1 MNEVEILIAFIA
13 MAAVVVIF
21 PGLVKNF
28 KLPLMPKK
36 RPQDNIIIPFQKPN
50 PNILN
55 CRVQLKEDE
64 KDNCEFEFFDVE
76 ICGTIHAPSDM
87 YHATAQISVLDI
99 TDGIQKSQ
107 PVYNNSK
114 KPQMQNSDVFCHNAD
129 LGKLPN
135 KDTTLPDWMSV
146 AKLQCDWMLF
156 ARKGKR
162 NLRFTISILSG
173 QDGQELCNAECTL
186 TYVNPKFGYID
197 LQENIQRTKTLAVA
211 IAFAVSAADDKLYNC
226 EIELIKNW
234 ARNNIDVSQASNNAK
249 DQIEK
254 ALKKIAQF
262 FQSGYK
268 VDTDEI
274 CREVVE
280 IASIAQRYEIL
291 ELCLH
296 VAQAKGVATKEEIT
310 LLQNL
315 ANRLEVDG
323 DKFRTMME
331 KILPVTIHQVK
342 DMEVILGVRA
352 DMGKEETCQ
361 HLNKE
366 YRKWHARV
374 TNSDPQVQAQADQM
388 LQFIAEARSACV
400 EPAKQ

>member
-1 MNEVEILIAFIA
+1 MSEVEISIVFIA
-13 MAAVVVIF
+13 MAAAIVLF
-21 PGLVKNF
+21 PSLVKNF
-28 KLPLMPKK
+28 KLPLMPPK
-36 RPQDNIIIPFQKPN
+36 RPQNNIILFQKPN
-50 PNILN
+50 PNTLN
-55 CRVQLKEDE
+55 CRVQLKKDE
-64 KDNCEFEFFDVE
+64 QDDCEFEFFDVE
-76 ICGTIHAPSDM
+76 ICGAIHAPDDM
-87 YHATAQISVLDI
+87 CHTTIQISVLDI
-99 TDGIQKSQ
+99 TDGSQKSQ
-107 PVYNNSK
+107 PVYDNSK
-114 KPQMQNSDVFCHNAD
+114 KPQMQNSDVFCRNAD

-146 AKLQCDWMLF
+146 AKLQCDWMLPPH
-156 ARKGKR
+156 RGKR
-162 NLRFTISILSG
+162 NLQFTISIRSG
-173 QDGQELCNAECTL
+173 LDNQEICDAGCNLGYE
-186 TYVNPKFGYID
+186 NPAFGYID
-197 LQENIQRTKTLAVA
+197 LQENIRRTKTLAVA

-234 ARNNIDVSQASNNAK
+234 ARNNIDVSQASNKAK

-274 CREVVE
+274 CREIVE
-280 IASIAQRYEIL
+280 IAPVTERYEIL
-291 ELCLH
+291 ELCLQ
-296 VAQAKGVATKEEIT
+296 VAQAKGVATKEEISM
-310 LLQNL
+310 LKNL
-315 ANRLEVDG
+315 ANRLEVD
-323 DKFRTMME
+323 DNRFRTMME

-388 LQFIAEARSACV
+388 LQFIAEARSTYM
-400 EPAKQ
+400 ESAKQ

>member
-1 MNEVEILIAFIA
+1 MSEVEISILFITL
-13 MAAVVVIF
+13 AAAIVIF
-21 PGLVKNF
+21 PSLIKNF

-36 RPQDNIIIPFQKPN
+36 RPQDNIIVFQKPN
-50 PNILN
+50 QNILN
-55 CRVQLKEDE
+55 CRAQLKKEE
-64 KDNCEFEFFDVE
+64 KDNCSCEFFEVE
-76 ICGTIHAPSDM
+76 IRGTIHAPSDM
-87 YHATAQISVLDI
+87 YHATAQIWVSDV
-99 TDGIQKSQ
+99 TEGAEKSQ

-129 LGKLPN
+129 LGKLPH

-146 AKLQCDWMLF
+146 AKLQCDWMLHPH
-156 ARKGKR
+156 RGER
-162 NLRFTISILSG
+162 NLQFTISILSG
-173 QDGQELCNAECTL
+173 QDGQELCNAECTV

-211 IAFAVSAADDKLYNC
+211 IAFAVSAADNKLYNC

-234 ARNNIDVSQASNNAK
+234 ARNNIDVSQASNKAK

-280 IASIAQRYEIL
+280 IAPVAERYEIL

-296 VAQAKGVATKEEIT
+296 VAQAKGVAAKEEISM
-310 LLQNL
+310 LQNL

-366 YRKWHARV
+366 YRKWHTRV
-374 TNSDPQVQAQADQM
+374 TNSDPQVRAQADQM
-388 LQFIAEARSACV
+388 LKFIAEARSTSLERAGR
-400 EPAKQ
+400 

>member
-1 MNEVEILIAFIA
+1 
-13 MAAVVVIF
+13 
-21 PGLVKNF
+21 
-28 KLPLMPKK
+28 
-36 RPQDNIIIPFQKPN
+36 
-50 PNILN
+50 
-55 CRVQLKEDE
+55 
-64 KDNCEFEFFDVE
+64 
-76 ICGTIHAPSDM
+76 
-87 YHATAQISVLDI
+87 
-99 TDGIQKSQ
+99 
-107 PVYNNSK
+107 
-114 KPQMQNSDVFCHNAD
+114 MQNSDVFCRNAD

-146 AKLQCDWMLF
+146 AKLQCDWMLPPH
-156 ARKGKR
+156 RGKR
-162 NLRFTISILSG
+162 NLQFTISILSG
-173 QDGQELCNAECTL
+173 QDGQELCNAKYTL

-211 IAFAVSAADDKLYNC
+211 IAFAVSAADNKLYNC

-234 ARNNIDVSQASNNAK
+234 ARNNIDVSQASNKAK

-274 CREVVE
+274 CREIVE
-280 IASIAQRYEIL
+280 IAPVTERYEIL
-291 ELCLH
+291 ELCLQ
-296 VAQAKGVATKEEIT
+296 VAQAKGVAAKEEISM
-310 LLQNL
+310 LQNL

-323 DKFRTMME
+323 DKFRAMME

-361 HLNKE
+361 HLNKA

-388 LQFIAEARSACV
+388 LQFIAEARSTYM
-400 EPAKQ
+400 ESAKQ

>member
-1 MNEVEILIAFIA
+1 MSEVEISIVFITV
-13 MAAVVVIF
+13 AAAIVVF
-21 PGLVKNF
+21 PCLVKNF
-28 KLPLMPKK
+28 KLPLRPKK
-36 RPQDNIIIPFQKPN
+36 RPQNNIILFQKPN

-55 CRVQLKEDE
+55 CRAQLKKEE
-64 KDNCEFEFFDVE
+64 KDNCLCEFFEVE
-76 ICGTIHAPSDM
+76 ICGTIHAPDDM
-87 YHATAQISVLDI
+87 CHTTIQISVADI
-99 TDGIQKSQ
+99 TDDAQKSQ

-114 KPQMQNSDVFCHNAD
+114 QPKMQNSDVFCHNAD

-156 ARKGKR
+156 AYKGKR
-162 NLRFTISILSG
+162 NLQFTISILSG
-173 QDGQELCNAECTL
+173 QDGQELCDARCSLSYE
-186 TYVNPKFGYID
+186 NPAFGYID

-211 IAFAVSAADDKLYNC
+211 IAFAVSAADNKLYNC

-249 DQIEK
+249 DQLEK

-280 IASIAQRYEIL
+280 ITPVAQRYEIL

-296 VAQAKGVATKEEIT
+296 VAQAKGVAAKEEISM
-310 LLQNL
+310 LKNL
-315 ANRLEVDG
+315 ANRLEVD
-323 DKFRTMME
+323 DNKFRTMME

-388 LQFIAEARSACV
+388 LQFIAEARNTCV
-400 EPAKQ
+400 ESAKQ

>member
-1 MNEVEILIAFIA
+1 
-13 MAAVVVIF
+13 
-21 PGLVKNF
+21 
-28 KLPLMPKK
+28 
-36 RPQDNIIIPFQKPN
+36 
-50 PNILN
+50 
-55 CRVQLKEDE
+55 
-64 KDNCEFEFFDVE
+64 
-76 ICGTIHAPSDM
+76 
-87 YHATAQISVLDI
+87 
-99 TDGIQKSQ
+99 
-107 PVYNNSK
+107 
-114 KPQMQNSDVFCHNAD
+114 MQNSDVFCHNAD

-146 AKLQCDWMLF
+146 AKLQCDWMLPPH
-156 ARKGKR
+156 RGKR
-162 NLRFTISILSG
+162 NLQFTISIRSG
-173 QDGQELCNAECTL
+173 LDNQEICDAGCNLGYE
-186 TYVNPKFGYID
+186 NPAFGYID
-197 LQENIQRTKTLAVA
+197 LQENIRRTKTLAVA

-234 ARNNIDVSQASNNAK
+234 ARNNIDVSQASEKAK
-249 DQIEK
+249 HQIEN
-254 ALKKIAQF
+254 ALKITTQF

-280 IASIAQRYEIL
+280 ITSVAQRYEIL
-291 ELCLH
+291 ELCLQ

-315 ANRLEVDG
+315 ADRLEVDG
-323 DKFRTMME
+323 DKFRAMME

-388 LQFIAEARSACV
+388 LQFIAEARSTCV
-400 EPAKQ
+400 ESAKQ